1 MPKQSVLI
9 HALTVGEVS
18 KEALSRVDLAKTR
31 LAAET
36 QVNLLPKTIGS
47 AYFRPGFEYL
57 STAAGVEIMRPFA
70 ISSSRDAIIHFRTS
84 NISVSVDGVMVTRVA
99 VSSTVQNGN
108 FAGSAGWTLT
118 TTGSAVSTISGNQL
132 LLQAVS
138 QGSSA
143 AASQSVT
150 TTSLGVLH
158 ALRIVVARGS
168 CEFRIGTTLGADDIL
183 GSTTI
188 DEGTHSL
195 SFTPTVSPYYIK
207 FKQNRQTPTYLTN
220 CQIEAAGVLSLPT
233 SYGASDLRK
242 IRVDQ
247 SGDIMFLACIG
258 LEQRRIERRALYSW
272 SVTRYLSNDGPLT
285 LTRTAPVRLS
295 VAELYGSTTMT
306 ASDDFFTSAHGGSLI
321 SLSHNKQARK
331 TQLSA
336 DEEYTIPIRV
346 AGIKTAAYNDRD
358 WSYAISGTWA
368 GTLKWSRAYGSE
380 DGGYSEFRQSTTIS
394 SPDITAN
401 LSGVNDDD
409 DNNAIVFYRLGFQAG
424 GYTSGAATIL
434 VNYDGGTTTGIARI
448 VSVSSPTSALVD
460 ILKPPGSSTGTKTW
474 RAGTWSGVEGY
485 PAAPSFYDGRL
496 FFAGKDLFWGS
507 VSDNYYSF
515 DEGVEGDSAPIIRN
529 MAVGRGV
536 QQAKSMLP
544 LSRLIILTE
553 GCEIVAKSSN
563 FDEPLTAT
571 GITLKAFS
579 DYGSADDVPAVIA
592 GNNGLFIDRTTKR
605 MIEISDASGAGDYA
619 SDEVTKINRDIL
631 SPGVWDMAVQ
641 RNPDTR
647 AWIAKTDGKGVV
659 LTYDRTEEI
668 VAFTP
673 IETGG
678 AGELQSVCV
687 SRQDGVD
694 RVTALFKRTI
704 NAVTVYTR
712 ERLALDSEIGNVT
725 QNCQMDSYTKGALG
739 SPGNVI
745 TGLSRLEGTSVSVWA
760 DGVAYPGPFVVTGGQ
775 ITVTGTPF
783 TNYVVGLPY
792 EWRFKSAKLAYAS
805 GMGTPINQVKRVDKI
820 GFQLNKTHNKGIQY
834 GGDFNTLYDLPSLV
848 DGDDVSNVI
857 HDTYDHEMT
866 MFNGQWGTD
875 SRICLKGSSPYP
887 CTVSGITFTVTT
899 HDAG

>member
-9 HALTVGEVS
+9 HALTVGEIS

-47 AYFRPGFEYL
+47 AYFRPGFEFL

-70 ISSSRDAIIHFRTS
+70 ISSSQDAIIHFRAS
-84 NISVSVDGVMVTRVA
+84 NISISIDGVMVTRAA
-99 VSSTVQNGN
+99 VSSTVTNGD
-108 FAGSAGWTLT
+108 FASATGWTLT
-118 TTGSAVSTISGNQL
+118 STGAAVASISGNQL

-138 QGSSA
+138 QGSGA
-143 AASQSVT
+143 AASQAVT
-150 TTSLGVLH
+150 TTSLGALH
-158 ALRIVVARGS
+158 ALRIVIARGS
-168 CEFRIGTTLGADDIL
+168 CDFRIGTTLGADDIL
-183 GSTTI
+183 GSTTL

-195 SFTPTVSPYYIK
+195 SFTPAVSPYYIK
-207 FKQNRQTPTYLTN
+207 FRQTNQTPTILTT

-233 SYGASDLRK
+233 SYGASDLRR

-247 SGDIMFLACIG
+247 SGDIMFLACEG
-258 LEQRRIERRALYSW
+258 YEQRRIERRALYSW

-285 LTRTAPVRLS
+285 LSRTATVGLS

-306 ASDDFFTSAHGGSLI
+306 ASDDFFTSDHGGSLI
-321 SLSHNKQARK
+321 SLFHNKQVRK
-331 TQLSA
+331 TEISGE
-336 DEEYTIPIRV
+336 EEYTIPIRV
-346 AGIKTAAYNDRD
+346 AGINEADYNDRD
-358 WSYAISGTWA
+358 WSYTITGTWSGT
-368 GTLKWSRAYGSE
+368 LRWSRAYGDE
-380 DGGYSEFRQSTTIS
+380 GGGYSPFRKSKTDASTA
-394 SPDITAN
+394 ITAN
-401 LSGVNDDD
+401 AAGVENDDND
-409 DNNAIVFYRLGFQAG
+409 DNAITFYRIGFDPG
-424 GYTSGAATIL
+424 DYTSGSAKIT
-434 VNYDGGTTTGIARI
+434 VNYDGGVTTGIARI
-448 VSVSSPTSALVD
+448 RSVSSPTLALVD
-460 ILKPPGSSTGTKTW
+460 ILKPPGSSLKTNNW
-474 RAGTWSGVEGY
+474 RAGKWSRIEGY
-485 PAAPSFYDGRL
+485 PAAVSFYDGRL
-496 FFAGKDLFWGS
+496 FWAGKDLFWGS

-515 DEGVEGDSAPIIRN
+515 DEEFEGDAAPIIRN

-536 QQAKSMLP
+536 QQAKWMLP
-544 LSRLIILTE
+544 LSRLIIGTE
-553 GCEIVAKSSN
+553 GSEIIVKSSS
-563 FDEPLTAT
+563 FDEPLTAD

-579 DYGSADDVPAVIA
+579 DYGSANDVPPVIA

-605 MIEISDASGAGDYA
+605 MIEIADASGAGDYA

-647 AWIAKTDGKGVV
+647 VWVAKTDGACVV
-659 LTYDRTEEI
+659 LTYDKPEEI

-673 IETGG
+673 VDAGG
-678 AGELQSVCV
+678 DGELQSVCV

-704 NAVTVYTR
+704 NAATVYTR
-712 ERLALDSEIGNVT
+712 ERLALDSEIGDVT
-725 QNCQMDSYTKGALG
+725 QNCQMDSYTKGTLG
-739 SPGNVI
+739 IPSNVI
-745 TGLSRLEGTSVSVWA
+745 TGLSRLEGMSVTVWA
-760 DGVAYPGPFVVTGGQ
+760 DGVAVPGPFVVTGGQ
-775 ITVTGTPF
+775 ITITPTV

-820 GFQLNKTHNKGIQY
+820 GFQLNQAHNKGIQY
-834 GGDFNTLYDLPSLV
+834 GGTFDDLYDLPSLV
-848 DGDDVSNVI
+848 DGNDVSNVI

-875 SRICLKGSSPYP
+875 SRVCLKGASPYP

-899 HDAG
+899 HDSG

>member
-47 AYFRPGFEYL
+47 AYFRPGFGYL
-57 STAAGVEIMRPFA
+57 STAAGLEIMRPFA
-70 ISSSRDAIIHFRTS
+70 ISSSQDAIIHFRAA
-84 NISVSVDGVMVTRVA
+84 NISVSIDGVMVTRAA
-99 VSSTVQNGN
+99 VSSTVTNGD
-108 FAGSAGWTLT
+108 FAAGAGWTLT
-118 TTGSAVSTISGNQL
+118 ATGAAISSISGGL
-132 LLQAVS
+132 LQLQAVS
-138 QGSSA
+138 QGSIA
-143 AASQSVT
+143 TARQSVT
-150 TTSLGVLH
+150 TTSVGALH
-158 ALRIVVARGS
+158 ALRIVIDRGS
-168 CEFRIGTTLGADDIL
+168 CDFMIGTTVGGAEIL
-183 GSTTI
+183 GVTTLG
-188 DEGTHSL
+188 EGTHSI
-195 SFTPTVSPYYIK
+195 SFTPTAGTYHIK
-207 FKQNRQTPTYLTN
+207 FIQNQQTPTFLSN

-233 SYGASDLRK
+233 SYGASDLRR

-247 SGDIMFLACIG
+247 SGDIMFLACDG
-258 LEQRRIERRALYSW
+258 KEQRRIERRALYSW
-272 SVTRYLSNDGPLT
+272 SVTRYLSDDGPLT
-285 LTRTAPVRLS
+285 LSRTAKVGLS

-306 ASDDFFTSAHGGSLI
+306 ASDDFFTSNHGGSLI
-321 SLSHNKQARK
+321 SLFHNKQGRR
-331 TQLSA
+331 TQLSG

-346 AGIKTAAYNDRD
+346 AGINEADYNDRD
-358 WSYAISGTWA
+358 WSYSISGTWV
-368 GTLKWSRAYGSE
+368 GTLKWSRAYGDE
-380 DGGYSEFRQSTTIS
+380 DGGYSEFRQSKTVATI
-394 SPDITAN
+394 PITAN
-401 LSGVNDDD
+401 VAGAQNDDND
-409 DNNAIVFYRLGFQAG
+409 DNAITFYRLGFESAS
-424 GYTSGAATIL
+424 YTSGSAVIT
-434 VNYDGGTTTGIARI
+434 VSYDGGTTAGIARI

-460 ILKPPGSSTGTKTW
+460 ILRPPGSSSRTNNW
-474 RAGTWSGVEGY
+474 RAGKWSQIEGY

-496 FFAGKDLFWGS
+496 FWAGKDLFWGS

-515 DEGVEGDSAPIIRN
+515 DEEVEGDSAPIIRN

-536 QQAKSMLP
+536 QQAKWMLP
-544 LSRLIILTE
+544 LSRLIIGTE
-553 GCEIVAKSSN
+553 GCEIVVKSSN

-579 DYGSADDVPAVIA
+579 DYGSADDVAPVIA
-592 GNNGLFIDRTTKR
+592 GNSGLFIDRTTKR

-647 AWIAKTDGKGVV
+647 AWIAKTDGGGVV
-659 LTYDRTEEI
+659 LTYDRKEEI

-673 IETGG
+673 IEAGG
-678 AGELQSVCV
+678 DGELQSICV
-687 SRQDGVD
+687 SRQNGID

-704 NAVTVYTR
+704 NSATVYTR

-725 QNCQMDSYTKGALG
+725 RNCQMDCYITGTNGPPS
-739 SPGNVI
+739 NII
-745 TGLSRLEGTSVSVWA
+745 TGLGLLEGEEVSVWA
-760 DGVAYPGPFVVTGGQ
+760 DGAPVAGTFTVAAGQ
-775 ITVTGTPF
+775 ITITPTV

-820 GFQLNKTHNKGIQY
+820 GFQLNQAHNKGIQY
-834 GGDFNTLYDLPSLV
+834 GGTFDDLYDLPSLI
-848 DGDDVSNVI
+848 DGNDVSNVI

-866 MFNGQWGTD
+866 MFNGQWGPD
-875 SRICLKGSSPYP
+875 SRICLKGQSPYP

-899 HDAG
+899 HDSA